1 MNELTYRVSLLKTSS
16 INSIHLLTLLLFE
29 RHIIRLLKI
38 EICNLLYYTK
48 EQYLNYKT
56 SSNSNECVE
65 RNSKCNLTIVDKSW
79 RSRLKRFET
88 TSKKCSSWN
97 ATYSTRQKKI
107 TKRKGNSSNNRVKQ
121 DRQRRRQCQEVVRQ
135 LSPHDRRA
143 QKKRTRRQ
151 RDERAPKPEN
161 LLRSFAERV

>member
-1 MNELTYRVSLLKTSS
+1 M
-16 INSIHLLTLLLFE
+16 
-29 RHIIRLLKI
+29 RLLKI
-38 EICNLLYYTK
+38 EVYNLLYNPK
-48 EQYLNYKT
+48 EQYLSYKT

-65 RNSKCNLTIVDKSW
+65 RNSRCNLTIADKSW
-79 RSRLKRFET
+79 RNRLKRFET

-97 ATYSTRQKKI
+97 ATYNTRQKKI
-107 TKRKGNSSNNRVKQ
+107 TKRRGNSNNSRVKQ
-121 DRQRRRQCQEVVRQ
+121 DQQRLRQCQEVVRQ

-151 RDERAPKPEN
+151 RDERARKPES